1 VFTACQGDPKTLIL
15 DVRSSKDYARKHV
28 MQAYNIRLAASG
40 AALLVCL
47 SRSTCNVPTPLLLK
61 RDSAGTFLSAVLSY
75 RRRQQPVWRATQ
87 DYSKNT
93 YDLAWSKDCW
103 WDRPVVVY
111 GAAGLKKDAG
121 GLPGGV
127 RALQATDLRAFYCR
141 ALRRG
146 GSCRPPELSA
156 LPRGPAGLR
165 RLSGCTPSCAP
176 SPRGTMRSRGECAC
190 VF

>member
-15 DVRSSKDYARKHV
+15 DVRSSKEYARKHV

-111 GAAGLKKDAG
+111 GAAGLKKDHPVVQFLARDDHAKTLAVYREG
-121 GLPGGV
+121 CARCKPLTY
-127 RALQATDLRAFYCR
+127 ALFTAAR
-141 ALRRG
+141 
-146 GSCRPPELSA
+146 
-156 LPRGPAGLR
+156 
-165 RLSGCTPSCAP
+165 
-176 SPRGTMRSRGECAC
+176 
-190 VF
+190 